1 MRFFVDES
9 TGRKICELLNAAG
22 YDTTFVGDVVPGST
36 DEAVLARAESEER
49 ILITDD
55 KDFGE
60 LIFRMDRPTTGVVLL
75 RTSTANPRR
84 RVRILFDVIK
94 NLELEGSF
102 TTVTENRIRI
112 RKLRSR
118 L

>member
-1 MRFFVDES
+1 M
-9 TGRKICELLNAAG
+9 
-22 YDTTFVGDVVPGST
+22 PGAT
-36 DEAVLARAESEER
+36 DEVVLAWAESEKR

-84 RVRILFDVIK
+84 RVRILFDVTK
-94 NLELEGSF
+94 NLGLEGRF
-102 TTVTENRIRI
+102 TTVTENRIKT